1 MPIIGTIASPAKNFL
16 WAPAGAYDSI
26 SSVTLS
32 ASAST
37 ITFSGI
43 PATYTHLQL
52 RSTILSSAAD
62 SDIQVVF
69 NADTASNYSQHYLY
83 GNGASALAGG
93 GANQP
98 FFYLGFNAGS
108 TTYPVASVADILDYA
123 NTNKY
128 KTARTLDGFDR
139 NGSGSAVFTSGSW
152 RNTNAITTLTI
163 FPNTGTFQQYSSFA
177 LYGVK

>member
-1 MPIIGTIASPAKNFL
+1 MPMLGIMASAISGNL

-32 ASAST
+32 ASASSVV
-37 ITFSGI
+37 FSGI

-52 RSTILSSAAD
+52 RCTILASAAN

-98 FFYLGFNAGS
+98 FFYLGFNAGD
-108 TTYPVASVADILDYA
+108 TTYPVASVADVLDYA

-128 KTARTLDGFDR
+128 KTARTLGGFDR
-139 NGSGSAVFTSGSW
+139 NGSGSSVFTSGSW